1 MPRWAHNVDG
11 GREQG
16 AQAPERLRALPIY
29 LTPRNF
35 NLNLVTACTVVA
47 LAPDLPLL
55 PALAQASL
63 YISAYPHWHIHN
75 LLGHFGVSQRSMAL
89 SVPSSY

>member
-1 MPRWAHNVDG
+1 MVCYKERDMPRCAHNVDD

-29 LTPRNF
+29 LTPR

-63 YISAYPHWHIHN
+63 YT
-75 LLGHFGVSQRSMAL
+75 
-89 SVPSSY
+89 